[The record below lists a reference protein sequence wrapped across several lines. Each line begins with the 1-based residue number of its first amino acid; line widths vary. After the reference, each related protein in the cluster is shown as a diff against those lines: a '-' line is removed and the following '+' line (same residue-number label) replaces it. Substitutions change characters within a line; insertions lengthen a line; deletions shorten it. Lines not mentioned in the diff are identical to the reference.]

1 MISRHSRADSAAN
14 GKSHLRWRHTRIG
27 NNGTPHDITSDA
39 HAFPPEAGKRS
50 TITDP
55 TNQVRRRGVCGLCH
69 GGTSA
74 QRDQRGCSCGR
85 GIHAYGSGDGYLVEM
100 CASRRSLSDV
110 SSHIRGEIRAL
121 VDTSCGLTKKGYGA
135 RGASPNHPL
144 QAAGSRT
151 SLRPSP
157 TARAR
162 TLQPHCRGFTSAT
175 FYSAADRHRTSNN
188 IIVSYSHQGN
198 LRVTPA
204 YGMFSPM
211 F

>member
-1 MISRHSRADSAAN
+1 
-14 GKSHLRWRHTRIG
+14 
-27 NNGTPHDITSDA
+27 
-39 HAFPPEAGKRS
+39 
-50 TITDP
+50 
-55 TNQVRRRGVCGLCH
+55 
-69 GGTSA
+69 
-74 QRDQRGCSCGR
+74 
-85 GIHAYGSGDGYLVEM
+85 M

-188 IIVSYSHQGN
+188 IIVIYSHQGTP
-198 LRVTPA
+198 RVTPA

-211 F
+211 FQFCLQPAMFNRSPLTQHMSTSCGQPCGQNLLPIMPLRVELQRSKEIDTT

>member
-55 TNQVRRRGVCGLCH
+55 TNQVRRRGVCGPCH
-69 GGTSA
+69 DGTSA
-74 QRDQRGCSCGR
+74 QRDRRGCSYGR
-85 GIHAYGSGDGYLVEM
+85 GIHAYGSGDGCLVEM
-100 CASRRSLSDV
+100 FASRRSLSDV

-135 RGASPNHPL
+135 RGASPNHPH
-144 QAAGSRT
+144 QAVDSRT
-151 SLRPSP
+151 LLRSSSSTRSGVRSP
-157 TARAR
+157 PNCCPQLHRRAEQ
-162 TLQPHCRGFTSAT
+162 T
-175 FYSAADRHRTSNN
+175 
-188 IIVSYSHQGN
+188 
-198 LRVTPA
+198 TP
-204 YGMFSPM
+204 M
-211 F
+211 